1 MALTQEQLD
10 SFHRFATDKVSN
22 GGAELSVAD
31 LYNLWRLEN
40 PTAEEQKDNEAALA
54 EGLDDIRAGRTQ
66 PVDEV
71 MRELKQKHNIAE

>member
-1 MALTQEQLD
+1 MAVTQEQLD
-10 SFHRFATDKVSN
+10 SFHRFATDKVNN

-40 PTAEEQKDNEAALA
+40 PTAEEQKDIDAALA

-66 PVDEV
+66 PADEV
-71 MRELKQKHNIAE
+71 MRELKQ